1 MIYIDDICKF
11 HSIITDL
18 KDSGVSVHLYG
29 NSTECFSGAYAGL
42 NTPPNNT
49 LAIRIVALTSVGTIY
64 CNSSIKLKNQE
75 TAENAMQLYNQLSVT
90 DAQVSYSKDSGTVTI
105 K

>member
-18 KDSGVSVHLYG
+18 QDSGVSVHLYG
-29 NSTECFSGAYAGL
+29 NSTECFSGAYAGFD
-42 NTPPNNT
+42 TPPNNT

-64 CNSSIKLKNQE
+64 CNSFTKLKESE
-75 TAENAMQLYNQLSVT
+75 TVENAKQLYNQLSVT
-90 DAQVSYSKDSGTVTI
+90 NAHVSYSKDSGTVTI

>member
-29 NSTECFSGAYAGL
+29 NSTECFSGAYAGFD
-42 NTPPNNT
+42 TPPNNT
-49 LAIRIVALTSVGTIY
+49 LAIRIVTLTSVGTIY
-64 CNSSIKLKNQE
+64 CNSFTKLKESE
-75 TAENAMQLYNQLSVT
+75 TVENAKQLYNQLSVT
-90 DAQVSYSKDSGTVTI
+90 NAQVSYSKDSGTVTI

>member
-18 KDSGVSVHLYG
+18 QDSGVSVHLYG
-29 NSTECFSGAYAGL
+29 NSTECFSGAYAGFD
-42 NTPPNNT
+42 TPPNNT

-64 CNSSIKLKNQE
+64 CNSFTKLKESE
-75 TAENAMQLYNQLSVT
+75 TVENAKQLYNQLSVT
-90 DAQVSYSKDSGTVTI
+90 NAQVYYSKDSGTVTI